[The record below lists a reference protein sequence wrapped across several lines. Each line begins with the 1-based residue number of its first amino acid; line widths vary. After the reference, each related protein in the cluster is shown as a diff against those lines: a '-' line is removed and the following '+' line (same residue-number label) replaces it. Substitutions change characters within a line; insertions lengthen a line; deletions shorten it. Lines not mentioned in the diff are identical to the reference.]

1 MELRRDGRYVDGM
14 KFAIAM
20 IAAMS
25 AAGPAVAM
33 NWEGHDDWMIDQPE
47 ALAFGA
53 AVPEARPLN
62 PAPGCKGGDA
72 LARPDNPYE
81 QVPLPCRKGAGDG
94 TAGEPAER
102 KLHQ

>member
-1 MELRRDGRYVDGM
+1 LELRRDGRYVDGM
-14 KFAIAM
+14 KIAIAM
-20 IAAMS
+20 IAAVW

-53 AVPEARPLN
+53 AVPEARPLSRA
-62 PAPGCKGGDA
+62 PACGSGA

-81 QVPLPCRKGAGDG
+81 QVPLPCRNNAGDG

>member
-62 PAPGCKGGDA
+62 PAPGCKSGGA